1 MRGFSESIRGYAPIE
16 DDSVGSVDTTPDVSV
31 SAAYRSLRHV
41 TALISFAVT
50 VLIFSGTHAAT
61 ERGPSAT
68 SSGVAAALAHG
79 SAASASLRID
89 SGGAAALFIARDS
102 SAALRIEA
110 SNEYG
115 GQPQSISRGLYSN
128 IDALVEPHRATVLTL
143 VGAGASSEGSVAWS
157 IVDASDDGA
166 SSLGCAAD
174 SNATTLN
181 CTFTRAAHVFIA
193 TARVTTTG
201 SSATLRATCKY
212 VRREFR
218 VLRAPDREKYV
229 SALAEMYR
237 HDEQTGRALY
247 GDGFTPGSWFT
258 RWHLGSSGDVS
269 PYHAAPSFFT
279 AHAAFGSV
287 LETSLQA
294 RHAPRR
300 RARAPRRHARARVER
315 LQSANK
321 KPTQSSL
328 ARRPERRGGGRSI

>member
-1 MRGFSESIRGYAPIE
+1 MRGFSESIRGYTPIE
-16 DDSVGSVDTTPDVSV
+16 DDSVGSVDTTPDASV
-31 SAAYRSLRHV
+31 SAAYRSLRLV

-50 VLIFSGTHAAT
+50 VLIFGGTHAAT
-61 ERGPSAT
+61 ERGPLT
-68 SSGVAAALAHG
+68 TPSGVAVALAYD

-89 SGGAAALFIARDS
+89 SGGAAALVARGS
-102 SAALRIEA
+102 SATLRIEA

-128 IDALVEPHRATVLTL
+128 IDAIVEPHRATVLTL
-143 VGAGASSEGSVAWS
+143 VGAGSSAEGSVAWS

-181 CTFTRAAHVFIA
+181 CTFTRAAHVFIV
-193 TARVTTTG
+193 TARVTTT
-201 SSATLRATCKY
+201 SESTTLRATCKY
-212 VRREFR
+212 VRREMR
-218 VLRAPDREKYV
+218 SLHANDRARYV
-229 SALAEMYR
+229 AALAKMYR
-237 HDEQTGRALY
+237 HDASTGRALY

-258 RWHLGSSGDVS
+258 RWHLGSTGNNS

-294 RHAPRR
+294 RRAPALSDRGPPTKQRRKNRSLTTRTKRR
-300 RARAPRRHARARVER
+300 R
-315 LQSANK
+315 
-321 KPTQSSL
+321 
-328 ARRPERRGGGRSI
+328 SI